1 MIGLILSIILFVL
14 GIVVGIIISVEIV
27 IRIYLKGNLIVN
39 YSDPDG
45 PYLFVELSKSV
56 PNVCSRKYV
65 LFKVK
70 E

>member
-1 MIGLILSIILFVL
+1 MVSIILNIILFVSGL
-14 GIVVGIIISVEIV
+14 IVGIIIAVEIV
-27 IRIYLKGNLIVN
+27 IRTYLKGSLIVN